1 MGKKAIKLK
10 IPAWLAVFL
19 GGFKDVL
26 DGLTGLGIAGAA
38 AETSYQFV
46 PLATLI
52 FFVLG
57 RFIGYILRAYTEQQI
72 STEDK

>member
-1 MGKKAIKLK
+1 MGKKTIKLR

-19 GGFKDVL
+19 GGLKDVL

-38 AETSYQFV
+38 AETKFQFV

-52 FFVLG
+52 FFATG
-57 RFIGYILRAYTEQQI
+57 RFIGYIMRAYI
-72 STEDK
+72 SQELSTDDK

>member
-19 GGFKDVL
+19 GGVKDVL

-38 AETSYQFV
+38 AETTFQFV
-46 PLATLI
+46 PIATLI
-52 FFVLG
+52 FFATG
-57 RFIGYILRAYTEQQI
+57 RFLGYILRAYTSQEI
-72 STEDK
+72 STDDK